1 MGTDSTAFFGKI
13 MLFGEYSVILGS
25 KALVMPLKQFSG
37 SWSWQKCGLPDEL
50 KLREALLNYAVF
62 LNSEDFA
69 RELVDTVKLLN
80 DVRKGL
86 WFKTNIPQGYGAGSS
101 GALVAAIFD
110 SYAFDKHYSPEQ
122 LKAALGLLEGYFHGS
137 SSGIDPLCCYY
148 REAVL
153 IGEDNKVALP
163 GQFDS
168 DIPFRIHLFDSKAI
182 GMTAPLVDFFRNRME
197 DYSFY
202 KKTETT
208 WIPSVNVAID
218 QFLKGEKSSFDATLR
233 KLSVFE
239 RENLPLM
246 IPETAAK
253 KWDHGLETGQYTMKL
268 CGSGGGGFF
277 LVFSGREADLSSCF
291 ETGQLISL
299 L

>member
-37 SWSWQKCGLPDEL
+37 SWSWQKCSLPDEMEM
-50 KLREALLNYAVF
+50 REALLEYAVF

-69 RELVDTVKLLN
+69 KELVDTVKLLN

-101 GALVAAIFD
+101 GALVAAIF
-110 SYAFDKHYSPEQ
+110 SGYAFKKQYSPEQ
-122 LKAALGLLEGYFHGS
+122 LKTALGLLEGYFHGS

-168 DIPFRIHLFDSKAI
+168 YLHFNIYLFDSKSI

-202 KKTETT
+202 KKVKTN
-208 WIPSVNVAID
+208 WIPSVNAAID
-218 QFLKGEKSSFDATLR
+218 QFLTGDKAAFDATLR
-233 KLSVFE
+233 VLSVFE

-246 IPETAAK
+246 IPESAAK
-253 KWDHGLETGQYTMKL
+253 KWDRGLETGHYTMKL

-277 LVFSGREADLSSCF
+277 LVFSERNADLSRHF
-291 ETGQLISL
+291 ELDRLIRL
-299 L
+299 I